1 MLPERVKSFVMA
13 DVSGKELQI
22 GDRLDKPTLHITI
35 VPPFTHRRIA
45 TADISRTIG
54 AELGALRSFDVVAR
68 EETRA
73 FNGSG
78 WGRARKVGSYM
89 LYAVHHRLV
98 TAMEEHPEVEIDT
111 SHALDDYMPHSSFK
125 DGQGL
130 LVNEKQEIDA
140 LYLMQKT
147 DIAEMGPAWYVAA
160 KYNLETE

>member
-13 DVSGKELQI
+13 DVSGQDLEV
-22 GDRLDKPTLHITI
+22 GNRLDKPTLHITV

-45 TADISRTIG
+45 TADISRAIG
-54 AELGALRSFDVVAR
+54 AELDAVRSFDVVAR
-68 EETRA
+68 EEIKA

-98 TAMEEHPEVEIDT
+98 SAMAGHPEVDIDT
-111 SHALDDYMPHSSFK
+111 SHALDNYLPHSSFK
-125 DGQGL
+125 DGSGL
-130 LVNEKQEIDA
+130 LINEKQEIDA

-147 DIAEMGPAWYVAA
+147 EIGDTAPAWYVAA
-160 KYNLETE
+160 KYDLGLE